1 MYADFKL
8 PPTYNGPCSAKD
20 QGNIEGTVYHSY
32 YQWVSI
38 FLIFTAF
45 LLYIPRCFW
54 LMMEGGL
61 MKFLG
66 KGTTTQYEIEDPEDK
81 KEKMVKFFAGN
92 IHNKVKKS
100 PHPESGQ
107 CVTYFFEFQYNIYF
121 FGFIACEILNTIVV
135 ILIFGLTHAF
145 LNYRFLTYGL
155 KTWHFFKSPEE
166 ERILNK
172 LPNPMCETF
181 PRIASCNYHVFGT
194 GGEQGNVN
202 ALCIL
207 SLNTINDKVRQ

>member
-92 IHNKVKKS
+92 IHNKVKKV
-100 PHPESGQ
+100 PP
-107 CVTYFFEFQYNIYF
+107 
-121 FGFIACEILNTIVV
+121 
-135 ILIFGLTHAF
+135 
-145 LNYRFLTYGL
+145 
-155 KTWHFFKSPEE
+155 P
-166 ERILNK
+166 
-172 LPNPMCETF
+172 
-181 PRIASCNYHVFGT
+181 
-194 GGEQGNVN
+194 
-202 ALCIL
+202 
-207 SLNTINDKVRQ
+207 